1 MMNLRIVWITQY
13 DLVKERQKEKGRKGE
28 RERKDE
34 GKEIKA

>member
-1 MMNLRIVWITQY
+1 MNLRIVWITQY
-13 DLVKERQKEKGRKGE
+13 NLVKERQKEKGRKGG